1 MPKKKKVKKQKKVKK
16 VKKVKTKNTLKLS
29 VKSSEKKNNI
39 PGPDEKPEIKKIKK
53 QATEKRIYNLKDYVV

>member
-16 VKKVKTKNTLKLS
+16 VKTKNSLKLS

-53 QATEKRIYNLKDYVV
+53 QATEKRTLYT